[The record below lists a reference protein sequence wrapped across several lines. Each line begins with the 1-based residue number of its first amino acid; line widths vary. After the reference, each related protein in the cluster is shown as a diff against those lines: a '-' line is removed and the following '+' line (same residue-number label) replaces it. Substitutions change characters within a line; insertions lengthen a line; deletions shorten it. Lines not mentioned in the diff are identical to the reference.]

1 MTARKL
7 NILFT
12 TWDGGGVTPPTIE
25 AALRLIAR
33 GHDVRILGDETLRAP
48 IERAGIAFKPWTE
61 APQRRDT
68 SLENDPIQDW
78 LYEGPMGGVMR
89 MRDVIMSGGALAF
102 ARDTAAELDREVY
115 DLVISSEMVLGA
127 MIAAE
132 ARGVPLVVFA
142 ANLPMMP
149 IPGIPPFGP
158 GFWPATSDAERILHA
173 EVAEGTRAMFNAGLP
188 DLNAARAAFG
198 LAPLDDLMAQMRAA
212 ERFLAA
218 SSKAFDF
225 PAAEHPPG
233 LVYVGAMAGSPVAA
247 EGWKMPF
254 SGMDMRPLV
263 VVSFSTTYMK
273 QHAQIAAVI
282 TALGRLPV
290 RGIVTLGAALQD
302 AGFETPP
309 NVRVLAEA
317 PHDVLMAEAGL
328 VITHAGHGTVIRAL
342 THGVPLICM
351 PMGRD
356 QNDNAARID
365 WHGAGLRIDPAA
377 DAVTIETAIRK
388 VFGDAS
394 YRKAARRLKA
404 AITADILNSPFVA
417 EIEKVCE
424 TAGPRVPLASAAE

>member
-12 TWDGGGVTPPTIE
+12 TWDGGGNTPPTIE
-25 AALRLIAR
+25 AAHRLIAR
-33 GHDVRILGDETLRAP
+33 GHKVRIMGDEMLRDR
-48 IERAGIAFKPWTE
+48 IERAGIAFLPWAE
-61 APQRRDT
+61 APQRRDA

-78 LYEGPMGGVMR
+78 LYDESPIGGVMR

-102 ARDTAAELDREVY
+102 ARDTAAELGREVY
-115 DLVISSEMVLGA
+115 DLVVSSEMLLGA

-158 GFWPATSDAERILHA
+158 GFAPAMTDAERILHA
-173 EVAEGTRAMFNAGLP
+173 EVGEGTRAMFNAGLP

-198 LAPLDDLMAQMRAA
+198 LAPLSDLMAQMASA

-218 SSKAFDF
+218 TSEAFDF
-225 PAAEHPPG
+225 PAAELPPG
-233 LVYVGAMAGSPVAA
+233 LVYVGAMAGTPVAA
-247 EGWKMPF
+247 EGWSMPF

-273 QHAQIAAVI
+273 QHTQIANVI
-282 TALGRLPV
+282 AALGRLPV
-290 RGIVTLGAALQD
+290 RGIVTLGAALHD
-302 AGFETPP
+302 ATFDTPS
-309 NVRVLAEA
+309 NVRVLGEA

-342 THGVPLICM
+342 THGTPLLCM

-356 QNDNAARID
+356 QNDNAARVA
-365 WHGAGLRIDPAA
+365 WHGAGLRLDPAA
-377 DAVTIETAIRK
+377 DADAIEAAIK
-388 VFGDAS
+388 QIFGDVS
-394 YRKAARRLKA
+394 FRKTAQRLKA
-404 AITADILNSPFVA
+404 AITADIGASPFIA
-417 EIEKVCE
+417 EIEAVGAMPKPCLDY
-424 TAGPRVPLASAAE
+424 APAA